1 MAKGRKEVLKPGVT
15 VLQPTITEVNSFTLK
30 KGMVGI
36 VMLNPDGTE
45 KANSYF
51 ETNEYTYNKVYKNK
65 PTEYAVKKKAN

>member
-15 VLQPTITEVNSFTLK
+15 VLHPVITDVNTNTLK

-65 PTEYAVKKKAN
+65 PTEYAVKKKGN